1 MTSTRTEFRRLVVLD
16 EPDARGET
24 KSKVIADGTSPDVRT
39 DPARPD
45 LKIAR
50 MWVTDRTPA
59 RINGIR
65 ETLTALPHT
74 LMPPPGGSLCRVVT
88 FPPEADH
95 AGRIGAKEVQAFFA
109 AMDAPGIS
117 TYSAQ
122 APHPY
127 MQKAA
132 VLEFALV
139 IEGRITLVL
148 DTEEVHLEAGDT
160 VVQRGT
166 NHAWANWSNAPCTI
180 AFSAHD
186 AFG

>member
-1 MTSTRTEFRRLVVLD
+1 MTSSRPEFRRLVVVD
-16 EPDARGET
+16 ENE

-39 DPARPD
+39 DPARPG

-50 MWVTDRTPA
+50 MWVTDRTPVRLA
-59 RINGIR
+59 GVR
-65 ETLTALPHT
+65 ETLTSSAHT
-74 LMPPPGGSLCRVVT
+74 LVPPPGGSLCRVVT
-88 FPPEADH
+88 FPPEADY
-95 AGRIGAKEVQAFFA
+95 AGRIGAAEVAAFFA
-109 AMDAPGIS
+109 AMDAPEIS
-117 TYSAQ
+117 TYSPK
-122 APHPY
+122 APHPH

-148 DTEEVHLEAGDT
+148 DTEQVELAAGDT

-166 NHAWANWSNAPCTI
+166 NHAWANRTNAPCTI